1 MIRLFDKD
9 MNEII
14 QDDYSVSLFPL
25 DNFSSFGLTMYDKKF
40 TTGEH
45 AFQYTKFMGINQ
57 EIANRILNAK
67 TPDEARKI
75 AIENKKER
83 IPNWSEIK
91 YDCMKTVFR
100 LKAEQNPMVLESLLS
115 TGDNIIVEHCVDE
128 DTDWG
133 IDKNKKGNNHLG
145 KSLMKVR
152 DNIRYK

>member
-1 MIRLFDKD
+1 MIRLFDRD

-25 DNFSSFGLTMYDKKF
+25 DNFSPYGLTMYDKDFK
-40 TTGEH
+40 TGEH

-91 YDCMKTVFR
+91 YDCMKTIFR
-100 LKAEQNPMVLESLLS
+100 LKAEAELDFEY
-115 TGDNIIVEHCVDE
+115 G
-128 DTDWG
+128 G
-133 IDKNKKGNNHLG
+133 G
-145 KSLMKVR
+145 
-152 DNIRYK
+152 